1 MHPKRK
7 RSHFG
12 CARS

>member
-1 MHPKRK
+1 MVK

-12 CARS
+12 LVV